1 MSLLHNGRLFFS
13 DFARTSPPMI
23 DITVQNFE
31 AEVIAAS
38 MHTPVLVDFWA
49 PWCGPCKTLGP
60 LLEKLEAEYAGR
72 FKLVKI
78 DSDQEQQL
86 AAAFGIRSIPTCI
99 LLKNGQPVDG
109 FTGALP
115 EGQLRQFLDQHVPGE
130 GALQAETEA
139 SEAEAL
145 LEAGDTEAAAA
156 KLADALAQDPGN
168 DDLRADYARLLI
180 ATGAFEEAA
189 ALLDE
194 PLKREP
200 RPLRF
205 DALRRWLD
213 ALEFVQRD
221 ERGDWA
227 IEQFDARI
235 AENKRDFD
243 TRFAKAQALMAEGQ
257 WTAAMDELLEIIMR
271 DRKWNDE
278 SARKTY
284 VAILELLTPPP
295 PKPGAGAEG
304 KSAGGIELTGKAAA
318 QEDPQ
323 AALLSGY
330 RRKLSM
336 ALN

>member
-1 MSLLHNGRLFFS
+1 
-13 DFARTSPPMI
+13 MI
-23 DITVQNFE
+23 DVTVQNFE

-60 LLEKLEAEYAGR
+60 ILEQLEVEYAGR

-78 DSDQEQQL
+78 DSDQQQEL
-86 AAAFGIRSIPTCI
+86 AGAFGIRSIPTCI

-109 FTGALP
+109 FMGALP
-115 EGQLRQFLDQHVPGE
+115 AGQLRQFLDKHVPSE
-130 GALQAETEA
+130 GALAA
-139 SEAEAL
+139 EAELDEAGAL
-145 LEAGDTEAAAA
+145 LEAGDTQAALA
-156 KLADALAQDPGN
+156 KLADALAQDPAN
-168 DDLRADYARLLI
+168 DDARADYARLLI
-180 ATGAFEEAA
+180 ATGALSEAA
-189 ALLDE
+189 ATLEE
-194 PLKREP
+194 PLAREP

-213 ALEFVQRD
+213 AIEFVQRD
-221 ERGDWA
+221 ERGNWPL
-227 IEQFDARI
+227 EQFDAKI

-257 WTAAMDELLEIIMR
+257 WTASMDELLEIIMR
-271 DRKWNDE
+271 DKKWNDE
-278 SARKTY
+278 AARKTY

-295 PKPGAGAEG
+295 PKHGAGADG
-304 KSAGGIELTGKAAA
+304 KSAGGIELTGKAAK

-323 AALLSGY
+323 AELLSGY

>member
-1 MSLLHNGRLFFS
+1 
-13 DFARTSPPMI
+13 MI
-23 DITVQNFE
+23 DVTVQNFE

-60 LLEKLEAEYAGR
+60 ILEQLEVEYAGR

-78 DSDQEQQL
+78 DSDQQQEL
-86 AAAFGIRSIPTCI
+86 ASAFGIRSIPTCI

-109 FTGALP
+109 FMGALP
-115 EGQLRQFLDQHVPGE
+115 AGQVRQFLDKHVPSE
-130 GALQAETEA
+130 GALAAEAELD
-139 SEAEAL
+139 EAEAL
-145 LEAGDTEAAAA
+145 LEAGDAQAALA
-156 KLADALAQDPGN
+156 KLADALAQDPAN
-168 DDLRADYARLLI
+168 DDARADYARLLI
-180 ATGAFEEAA
+180 ATGALEEAA
-189 ALLDE
+189 ATLEE
-194 PLKREP
+194 PLAREP

-213 ALEFVQRD
+213 AVEFVHKD
-221 ERGDWA
+221 ERGNWPL
-227 IEQFDARI
+227 EQFDAKI

-257 WTAAMDELLEIIMR
+257 WTASMDELLEIIMR
-271 DRKWNDE
+271 DKKWNGE
-278 SARKTY
+278 AARKTC

-295 PKPGAGAEG
+295 AKAGAQADG
-304 KSAGGIELTGKAAA
+304 KSAGGIELTGKAA
-318 QEDPQ
+318 QQQDPQ
-323 AALLSGY
+323 AELLSNY